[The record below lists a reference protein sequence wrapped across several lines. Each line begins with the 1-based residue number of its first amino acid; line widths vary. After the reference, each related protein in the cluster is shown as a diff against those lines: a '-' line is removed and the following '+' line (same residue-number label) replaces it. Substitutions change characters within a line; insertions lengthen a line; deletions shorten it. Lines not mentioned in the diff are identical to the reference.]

1 MRVSIVLASLLLAAC
16 ASLPGQ
22 DPLRLQ
28 PLDSGV
34 RDVRLRGLSAVDAR
48 VAWASGQRGTVL
60 RTLDGGASWQQV
72 AIAEARDLDLRDIK
86 AFDADNAVA
95 LSIGPGEASRLYRT
109 ADGGR
114 SWREVARNREA
125 KGFWD
130 CMAFDRGHGRLLGDP
145 VDGRYRLLETRDG
158 GRNWTPLADAPH
170 AQEGEAAFAA
180 SGSCIARMAGGWAVA
195 TGGAA
200 ARLHLQRDGERGW
213 RAIDSAMGRG
223 TASAGV
229 FSVTAHGDGVFA
241 VGGDYRA
248 EAVPGNAAALA
259 SAPARSAQVL
269 PAPRGYRSAV
279 ACAASGLPCIA
290 VGPSG
295 IDLFDG
301 QAWSALDDA
310 GFDAIDI
317 AHGVAWL
324 SGPNGALG
332 RIDLRGRR

>member
-125 KGFWD
+125 KG
-130 CMAFDRGHGRLLGDP
+130 CLLYTSP
-145 VDGRYRLLETRDG
+145 SPRD
-158 GRNWTPLADAPH
+158 
-170 AQEGEAAFAA
+170 
-180 SGSCIARMAGGWAVA
+180 
-195 TGGAA
+195 
-200 ARLHLQRDGERGW
+200 
-213 RAIDSAMGRG
+213 
-223 TASAGV
+223 
-229 FSVTAHGDGVFA
+229 
-241 VGGDYRA
+241 
-248 EAVPGNAAALA
+248 
-259 SAPARSAQVL
+259 
-269 PAPRGYRSAV
+269 
-279 ACAASGLPCIA
+279 
-290 VGPSG
+290 
-295 IDLFDG
+295 
-301 QAWSALDDA
+301 
-310 GFDAIDI
+310 
-317 AHGVAWL
+317 
-324 SGPNGALG
+324 
-332 RIDLRGRR
+332 